1 MPCYTLPMIT
11 LPFSANAFHQATQ
24 QLIALTSEIAR
35 RGWTPATSSNF
46 SLRLDAEHAVI
57 TVSGRDKGR
66 LTENDFMVVDMAGQ
80 PVASE
85 HRPSAETKLHTQLYQ
100 HDARIGCVLH
110 THSHNQ
116 TVMSRLF
123 AKRGHIPFVGYELL
137 KAFPG
142 RHTHETSAKLAVLGN
157 RQDMEL
163 LSCEVAPHL
172 KKDELPAYLI
182 EGHGLYAWGQTPDDA
197 MRHLEACEFLLGVE
211 LELLRIEP
219 TRLS

>member
-1 MPCYTLPMIT
+1 MIT
-11 LPFSANAFHQATQ
+11 LPFSANAFHQAAQ
-24 QLIALTSEIAR
+24 QLMTLTADIAR

-46 SLRLDAEHAVI
+46 SLRLDDQHAVI

-66 LTENDFMVVDMAGQ
+66 LTENDFMVVDRQGR

-85 HRPSAETKLHTQLYQ
+85 HRPSAETKLHIQLYQ
-100 HDARIGCVLH
+100 LDETVGCVLH

-123 AKRGHIPFVGYELL
+123 AERGHVPLAGYELL

-142 RHTHETSAKLAVLGN
+142 HHSHEVSSKLQVLGN
-157 RQDMEL
+157 QQDMDVL
-163 LSCEVAPHL
+163 VAEVAPHL
-172 KKDELPAYLI
+172 AAGGLPAYLI
-182 EGHGLYAWGQTPDDA
+182 EGHGLYAWGETAADA

-211 LELLRIEP
+211 LELLRLQP
-219 TRLS
+219 NSLD